1 MSLWSWFMTAFD
13 LPITDQETIS
23 SLIIDIQYDM
33 FVKLYERI
41 DLFHLLKQVSVWREK
56 AVWIVENII
65 LKCNCYYYKNVFDM
79 LTLYFNFL
87 NIPNKV

>member
-1 MSLWSWFMTAFD
+1 MTAFD

-41 DLFHLLKQVSVWREK
+41 DLFHLLKQVSV
-56 AVWIVENII
+56 
-65 LKCNCYYYKNVFDM
+65 
-79 LTLYFNFL
+79 
-87 NIPNKV
+87 

>member
-1 MSLWSWFMTAFD
+1 MTAFD

-41 DLFHLLKQVSVWREK
+41 DLFHILKQVSVWREK

-65 LKCNCYYYKNVFDM
+65 LKCSCYYYKNVF
-79 LTLYFNFL
+79 
-87 NIPNKV
+87 